1 MAVLAVSVFATAG
14 TIHYQTPALALIG
27 TEFHANAAAVG
38 WVATLSFAGFLA
50 GTILLVPLGDRIDKR
65 WLILGNL
72 AGLIISVLA
81 MAAAPSVAVL
91 AALSFVTGVGAS
103 VSQHIVPLVA
113 ELARPNERGRAV
125 GTVLSGLFLGIL
137 FARVVGGLI
146 ASHLGWRWMYVISA
160 LMMLAVTPAL
170 VMRLPST
177 QPQTRLAYP
186 ALIRS
191 LVALLRQHAELR
203 YAAAIQF
210 LLGVCYG
217 GFWATLAPMLMLMH
231 GVGPAFAG
239 LVGIPGA
246 AGIFVSRPAGHW
258 MDRRGVVPVV
268 RTGVCL
274 VMAAFAAFAFAQS
287 WIGAVFVG
295 AVLLD
300 CGLRAAMV
308 ANQTLANAIAADARS
323 RSNTVFAAHVWGGN
337 ATGAFLASTALTH
350 GGWLAV
356 CAMALIASG
365 MALLVQ
371 WSTARRA
378 ARAP

>member
-1 MAVLAVSVFATAG
+1 MALLAGSVFATAG

-27 TEFHANAAAVG
+27 AEFHASAAAVG

-65 WLILGNL
+65 WLILGNV
-72 AGLIISVLA
+72 AALIISVLA

-91 AALSFVTGVGAS
+91 AALSFVTGIGAS

-160 LMMLAVTPAL
+160 AMMLAVTPAL
-170 VMRLPST
+170 VM
-177 QPQTRLAYP
+177 
-186 ALIRS
+186 
-191 LVALLRQHAELR
+191 V
-203 YAAAIQF
+203 
-210 LLGVCYG
+210 
-217 GFWATLAPMLMLMH
+217 H

-246 AGIFVSRPAGHW
+246 AGIFISRPAGHW
-258 MDRRGVVPVV
+258 MDRRGVIPVV

-274 VMAAFAAFAFAQS
+274 VMAAFAAFTFAQS

-295 AVLLD
+295 AMLLD

-323 RSNTVFAAHVWGGN
+323 RSNTLLACRSMFLLSATLVRHELHQAAITPSRAGRQV
-337 ATGAFLASTALTH
+337 ALA
-350 GGWLAV
+350 
-356 CAMALIASG
+356 
-365 MALLVQ
+365 Q
-371 WSTARRA
+371 
-378 ARAP
+378 

>member
-1 MAVLAVSVFATAG
+1 MMSGIRSCPTYNDFNEWNVVGRAMCPTIDAASCRAQDRARPTFVRRHLTDPETKPAAARSHGLSRGLMAVLAVSVFATAG

-65 WLILGNL
+65 WLILGNV
-72 AGLIISVLA
+72 AALIISVLA

-91 AALSFVTGVGAS
+91 AALSFVTGIGAS

-177 QPQTRLAYP
+177 QPQTRLA
-186 ALIRS
+186 
-191 LVALLRQHAELR
+191 
-203 YAAAIQF
+203 
-210 LLGVCYG
+210 
-217 GFWATLAPMLMLMH
+217 
-231 GVGPAFAG
+231 
-239 LVGIPGA
+239 
-246 AGIFVSRPAGHW
+246 
-258 MDRRGVVPVV
+258 
-268 RTGVCL
+268 
-274 VMAAFAAFAFAQS
+274 
-287 WIGAVFVG
+287 
-295 AVLLD
+295 
-300 CGLRAAMV
+300 
-308 ANQTLANAIAADARS
+308 
-323 RSNTVFAAHVWGGN
+323 
-337 ATGAFLASTALTH
+337 
-350 GGWLAV
+350 
-356 CAMALIASG
+356 
-365 MALLVQ
+365 
-371 WSTARRA
+371 
-378 ARAP
+378 